1 MNLGI
6 QRLQH
11 QSTIILPQLNHNKIQ
26 GKTSLVPIEER
37 GKEQNHHIYPSGVT
51 HIKYK
56 SATKLKYN
64 SNSYNLDGQKQ
75 INKTEN
81 NNKNKE
87 TKNKTNLFKVISAG
101 SRSPEEEKSAYQG
114 FK

>member
-11 QSTIILPQLNHNKIQ
+11 QSTITLPQLNHDRIQ
-26 GKTSLVPIEER
+26 GKTSLVPTGER
-37 GKEQNHHIYPSGVT
+37 RKDQNHHIYPGGVT

-64 SNSYNLDGQKQ
+64 SNSYDLDGQKQ

-81 NNKNKE
+81 NNKNKQM
-87 TKNKTNLFKVISAG
+87 KNKINLFKMISVG
-101 SRSPEEEKSAYQG
+101 SRSLEEERPAYQV